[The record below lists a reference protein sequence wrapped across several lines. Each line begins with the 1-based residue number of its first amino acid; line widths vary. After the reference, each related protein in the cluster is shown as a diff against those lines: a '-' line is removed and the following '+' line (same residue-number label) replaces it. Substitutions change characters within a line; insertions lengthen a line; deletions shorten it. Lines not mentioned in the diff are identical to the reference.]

1 MQQPEPPGL
10 TGAPLHC
17 NLVQAV
23 EGSCPGVAE
32 GEERPRQGCWVMGC
46 SLKGERQGEKLI
58 RSRVSS
64 APLSLGI
71 QGCEHKLAALV
82 SKVLEAPPPQPPRA

>member
-46 SLKGERQGEKLI
+46 WVMGCSLKGRGRV
-58 RSRVSS
+58 RSSFT
-64 APLSLGI
+64 LGSL
-71 QGCEHKLAALV
+71 QL
-82 SKVLEAPPPQPPRA
+82 P